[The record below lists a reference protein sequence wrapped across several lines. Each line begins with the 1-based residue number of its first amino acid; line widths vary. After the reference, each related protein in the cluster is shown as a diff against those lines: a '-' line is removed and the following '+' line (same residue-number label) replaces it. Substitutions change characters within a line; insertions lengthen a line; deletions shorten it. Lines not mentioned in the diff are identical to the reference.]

1 MKNEPN
7 QIKIIVGEN
16 IKKYRKL
23 RGVSQEKLSELV
35 SISTSAMS
43 CIERG
48 KSYPEPETLG
58 KIVNVL
64 NIELNKIFIDN
75 NIKNYETALEDF
87 NKRFD
92 LIKKDKTKF
101 EILYNVLK
109 VLS

>member
-1 MKNEPN
+1 MNNEKN
-7 QIKIIVGEN
+7 QIKIIVGNN

-23 RGVSQEKLSELV
+23 RGISQEKLSELV
-35 SISTSAMS
+35 SISISAMS

-58 KIVNVL
+58 KIISVL
-64 NIELNKIFIDN
+64 NVDLNNLFIDSS
-75 NIKNYETALEDF
+75 IKNYDTAIEDF

-101 EILYNVLK
+101 EILYGVLK

>member
-1 MKNEPN
+1 MNNEPN
-7 QIKIIVGEN
+7 QIKIIVGKN

-23 RGVSQEKLSELV
+23 RGISQEKLSELV

-58 KIVNVL
+58 KIVKAL
-64 NIELNKIFIDN
+64 NIKLNKLFIDN